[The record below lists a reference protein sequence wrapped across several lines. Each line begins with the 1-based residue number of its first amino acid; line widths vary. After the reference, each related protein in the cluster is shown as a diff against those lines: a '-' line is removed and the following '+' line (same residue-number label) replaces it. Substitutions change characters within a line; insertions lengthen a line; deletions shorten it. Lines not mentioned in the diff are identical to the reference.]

1 MYKSHNGI
9 ARQGDAIAML
19 CDAPLVVL
27 RLLSDSDSDS
37 DGPTD
42 RVRNVVVL
50 VLEGVARS
58 GRAGRREDDGG

>member
-27 RLLSDSDSDS
+27 RLLSDSDS